1 MTVELHLGD
10 CLEVMRSMP
19 DKSVDAVITDPLP
32 AVLDSHMTRLAKADQ
47 VVESVGFLNG
57 FEQPERLDVMHGN
70 AFADNFAAR
79 LTSAV
84 ISLDYSGPRL
94 QPSFAA
100 IGGNATDPLGGVFSG
115 HAFGYIT
122 GMAVLG
128 AKASAGLRL
137 ILSSNPG
144 LYFKL
149 SAALRACVRFALD
162 AIHRLRLF
170 ACKSVGGVSA
180 PVPLIAV
187 LVFVRHLANRHVP
200 FAATCKAAKTRFAR
214 SIRLY
219 LEGCAADLACL
230 GYHALIIPH
239 FMGSGTTGVACVQ
252 TGRNF
257 IGIEISE
264 QYFNIAV
271 ERIRKAQQQMRL
283 PFGCP

>member
-1 MTVELHLGD
+1 MSNVTLYQGD
-10 CLEVMRSMP
+10 CLEILKTL
-19 DKSVDAVITDPLP
+19 DAGSVDAVITDPLP

-128 AKASAGLRL
+128 AKALAGLRL

-170 ACKSVGGVSA
+170 ACKRVGGASA

-230 GYHALIIPH
+230 GYHAPIIPQ
-239 FMGSGTTGVACVQ
+239 FMGSGTTGVAAVK

-257 IGIEISE
+257 IGIELDKG
-264 QYFNIAV
+264 YYDIAAK
-271 ERIRKAQQQMRL
+271 RIAEAQVQMPL
-283 PFGCP
+283 LETA